1 MHLKGQSNF
10 VFNRADQL
18 PAVAIVIN
26 SSNDSNFN
34 LEKITFDG
42 KNMRRLV
49 LCLKRKESGSSDPV
63 EMIFTGTVPRTLWR
77 TILVAENV
85 PLVAVDSKIPQGEYN
100 LIGGISTDRSFK
112 WSNDSRKPLNLSR
125 EESSNFKYLAPRTV
139 WLEAN
144 K

>member
-1 MHLKGQSNF
+1 M
-10 VFNRADQL
+10 
-18 PAVAIVIN
+18 AIVIN

-63 EMIFTGTVPRTLWR
+63 EMVFTGTVPRTLWR

-85 PLVAVDSKIPQGEYN
+85 HLLPLILKYLRGTN
-100 LIGGISTDRSFK
+100 LIKSNRRSFK
-112 WSNDSRKPLNLSR
+112 WSSSSQTLNLSR
-125 EESSNFKYLAPRTV
+125 EESSNF
-139 WLEAN
+139 
-144 K
+144 